1 MAYSYKGAISFGL
14 VYIPISLQ
22 MIAKDKGISF
32 NQIDKKTMSR
42 VKYIKT
48 CVDCDE
54 RVVKNEDI
62 VKGYQYEK
70 DKYVIID
77 EKEFEELKTEKEK
90 SIVIEKF
97 VELSEIDPMYFEKT
111 YQVIPE
117 SGAMKSYSLLATAMN
132 EQNKAGIAKT
142 VLGNKETI
150 IVLRMRE
157 DKMLM
162 STLFFIDEIQPSVEV
177 SIQEVDGKELEMAT
191 QILNYMSGKF
201 NLADYKDEY
210 KEKLQQLIQSKIDGQ
225 DFVVTD
231 DKISYT
237 ENIMDALKKM
247 LEEQGKKATVK
258 AKKSV
263 STKSKMKKPRRK
275 VVNG

>member
-191 QILNYMSGKF
+191 QILNYMSGEF

-210 KEKLQQLIQSKIDGQ
+210 KEKLQKLIQSKIDGQ
-225 DFVVTD
+225 EFVVSD
-231 DKISYT
+231 DKIPYT

-263 STKSKMKKPRRK
+263 STKSKMKKSRRK

>member
-48 CVDCDE
+48 CVDCDD

-77 EKEFEELKTEKEK
+77 EEEFEELKTEKEK

-191 QILNYMSGKF
+191 QILNYMSGEF

-210 KEKLQQLIQSKIDGQ
+210 KEKLQKLIQSKIDGQ
-225 DFVVTD
+225 EFVVSD
-231 DKISYT
+231 DKIPYT

-258 AKKSV
+258 SKKSV

>member
-48 CVDCDE
+48 CVDCDD

-132 EQNKAGIAKT
+132 EQHKAGIAKT

-157 DKMLM
+157 GKMLM

-177 SIQEVDGKELEMAT
+177 NIQVVNDKELEMAT
-191 QILNYMSGKF
+191 QILNYMSGEF

-225 DFVVTD
+225 EFVVTD
-231 DKISYT
+231 DKIPYT

-247 LEEQGKKATVK
+247 LEEQGNKTP
-258 AKKSV
+258 
-263 STKSKMKKPRRK
+263 TKSKKAIITQPKMKKTRRK